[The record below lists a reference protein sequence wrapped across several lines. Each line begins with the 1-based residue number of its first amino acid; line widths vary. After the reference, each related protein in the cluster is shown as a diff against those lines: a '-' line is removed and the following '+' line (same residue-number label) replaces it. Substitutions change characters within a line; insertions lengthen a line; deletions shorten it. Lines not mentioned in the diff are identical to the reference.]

1 MSTID
6 KALPNVVE
14 NSVTTPSDEEV
25 ALAEEK
31 VIESQGGEGVD
42 IQENEDGSVDVNFE
56 PNKINQAGTESH
68 FDNLADILPEDILGR
83 LGSEL
88 FTNYMNYK
96 SSRKEWEDSYVKGLD
111 LLGFKYEDRT
121 EPFDGASGVTHPVLG
136 EAVTQFQAQ
145 AYKELLPAKG
155 PVHTQIMGVINRQKE
170 DQAIRVKNFMNYQLM
185 NKMKEYEP
193 EFDQMLFYLLLAALL
208 SKKFI
213 TMNFWTE
220 PFLSLYLQTI

>member
-14 NSVTTPSDEEV
+14 NTVKTPSDEEV
-25 ALAEEK
+25 AIAEEQ
-31 VIESQGGEGVD
+31 VAESQGGEGVD
-42 IQENEDGSVDVNFE
+42 VQENEDGSVDINFE
-56 PNKINQAGTESH
+56 PNKVNQPNTDSH
-68 FDNLADILPEDILGR
+68 FDNLADLLPEDVLGT

-88 FTNYMNYK
+88 YNNYMNYK
-96 SSRKEWEDSYVKGLD
+96 SSRKEWEDGYIKGLD

-121 EPFDGASGVTHPVLG
+121 QPFQGASGVTHPVLG

-155 PVHTQIMGVINRQKE
+155 PVHTQIMGVVDRVKE
-170 DQAIRVKNFMNYQLM
+170 DQAARVKNFMNYQLM

-193 EFDQMLFYLLLAALL
+193 EFDQMLFYLPL
-208 SKKFI
+208 SGSAFKKV
-213 TMNFWTE
+213 
-220 PFLSLYLQTI
+220 YYD